1 MLMEN
6 LLRKLQWVTMLN
18 LINFGVFTFAS
29 MIVFFKYKAYS
40 PGCAILLN
48 IGLLELL
55 FYYFGKKIVDSKV
68 WTLIWLIIGSIY
80 LEVVTG
86 VALFIILDRTDFLD
100 IIGDTGYETDQE
112 GIMVLLT
119 GVPYMIVIA
128 YMLFFV
134 ITKCLA
140 TYFLYL
146 YRRSLVADVTGDL
159 GQELKPVNN
168 SQFEQLDD
176 SKNKKRAANKKKAN
190 RSRSEDED

>member
-1 MLMEN
+1 MEN

-18 LINFGVFTFAS
+18 LMNFGVFTFAS

-86 VALFIILDRTDFLD
+86 VALFIILDRSDFLD

-112 GIMVLLT
+112 GIMILLT

-134 ITKCLA
+134 ITKSLA

-146 YRRSLVADVTGDL
+146 YRRSLTADVTGEQA
-159 GQELKPVNN
+159 QELKPVNN

-176 SKNKKRAANKKKAN
+176 SKHRKKAANKRKNN